1 MTDNT
6 ISLNE
11 INDLQT
17 IADTVKQWLDKDKG
31 WKERF
36 AGYAQEI
43 SGKEDEITKVK
54 SAFHKSPNLNLYTC
68 IGDIISNKG
77 FNLRYKGQ
85 NVAYLKEKNSVLTL
99 LSNKNLDKNNKDY
112 FGWTDSLN
120 CAWDSPEATKF
131 RKHFSGNVEKK
142 GHVEHLYESMLIEEF
157 AKKSSK
163 DKELCNIQPVRIYN
177 QFAFQMTTALS
188 GSGKTIKMSRSAR
201 AGGIDIL
208 ARVKHG
214 ANTNLCVIELKKD
227 ALDSEQQAHI
237 IRGQGLGY
245 AVFLR
250 ELLRSKSGE
259 TWYKIFCGHSAEDP
273 EKPVP
278 EKLVI
283 DVCIAAPTGKY
294 DVTTEPADV
303 HLGQDVIRFKYL
315 TFETDNKSITSIKTD
330 LFA

>member
-85 NVAYLKEKNSVLTL
+85 SVAYLKEKNSVLTL

-120 CAWDSPEATKF
+120 CSWDSPEATKF
-131 RKHFSGNVEKK
+131 RKYFSENVEKK

-163 DKELCNIQPVRIYN
+163 DKELCKIQPVRIYN
-177 QFAFQMTTALS
+177 QFAFQMTTTLS
-188 GSGKTIKMSRSAR
+188 GSGKTIKMSQTAR

-214 ANTNLCVIELKKD
+214 ANTNLCVIELKKEP
-227 ALDSEQQAHI
+227 LKSEQKAHI
-237 IRGQGLGY
+237 FRGQGLGY

-250 ELLRSKSGE
+250 ELLRSESGQD
-259 TWYKIFCGHSAEDP
+259 WYKIFGYSGNIPD
-273 EKPVP
+273 
-278 EKLVI
+278 KLTI

-315 TFETDNKSITSIKTD
+315 TFEPDNKSITSIKTD
-330 LFA
+330 LFN